1 MAALTFDAL
10 LRNLKKKGAALPP
23 PDPVYLLH
31 GDEDVLKDEAIRLL
45 VDVAVPE
52 ARDFNVDTRSEE
64 HTSELQSHSFISY
77 AVFCLKKKTKNHKR
91 HGLTSHQ
98 PRLSTLTSST
108 CR

>member
-52 ARDFNVDTRSEE
+52 ARDFNVDTRFAIDLSPESLNALVNTPPMMADRRAGGVCGGGE
-64 HTSELQSHSFISY
+64 PRKS
-77 AVFCLKKKTKNHKR
+77 KTR
-91 HGLTSHQ
+91 LGGQ
-98 PRLSTLTSST
+98 PP
-108 CR
+108 